1 MSHLH
6 AALLTLLAAA
16 AVPARAEG
24 PVVSG
29 TYATPLGRVAVK
41 GDGTTFTGRLLEP
54 AGPCAFA
61 AGDEVLKGTLLDDS
75 LAGQVKVCL
84 SGAGC
89 QAEAW
94 VRVVLL
100 VGPGGLSGAA
110 HVQKGCTAPL
120 GKAGGL
126 TFTRQRAAGAARPKA
141 KPAKAKVEKPASAA
155 ATGGALAPAPAAAE
169 PASAPPPD
177 EARPRPTSAARARA
191 RELLRDGA
199 AWLQEGNFER
209 ARKRFLEAID
219 ADPQLPE
226 AFNGVG
232 VTYRMR
238 NDLPVALAWY
248 KRALSVDPDFGDA
261 YYNMACVYALQGQDD
276 LALRYLQIAAVNG
289 YVTAEGIDEDPDLA
303 ALRDKPAYRAL
314 VKARL

>member
-1 MSHLH
+1 MPHLR
-6 AALLTLLAAA
+6 AALLALLAAA
-16 AVPARAEG
+16 AVPAWAEG

-110 HVQKGCTAPL
+110 HVPKGCSAPL
-120 GKAGGL
+120 GKTGGL
-126 TFTRQRAAGAARPKA
+126 TFTRQRAAG
-141 KPAKAKVEKPASAA
+141 V
-155 ATGGALAPAPAAAE
+155 
-169 PASAPPPD
+169 
-177 EARPRPTSAARARA
+177 ARPRPTSAARARA

-289 YVTAEGIDEDPDLA
+289 YATAEGIDEDPDLA

>member
-1 MSHLH
+1 MSHLR

-16 AVPARAEG
+16 AAPAWAEG

-84 SGAGC
+84 SGEGC

-100 VGPGGLSGAA
+100 AGPGGLSGAA
-110 HVQKGCTAPL
+110 HVPQGCTAPL
-120 GKAGGL
+120 GKTGGL
-126 TFTRQRAAGAARPKA
+126 TFKRQRTAGAARPKP
-141 KPAKAKVEKPASAA
+141 KPAQARVER
-155 ATGGALAPAPAAAE
+155 

-177 EARPRPTSAARARA
+177 EERPRPTSAARARA

-289 YVTAEGIDEDPDLA
+289 YATAEGIDEDPDLA